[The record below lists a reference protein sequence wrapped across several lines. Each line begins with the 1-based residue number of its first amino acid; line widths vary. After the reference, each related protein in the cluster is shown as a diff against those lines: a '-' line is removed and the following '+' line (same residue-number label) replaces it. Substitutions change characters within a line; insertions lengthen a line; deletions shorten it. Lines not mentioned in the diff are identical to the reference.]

1 MKKMWKDSPK
11 FLERSRSVQSINN
24 GVINTKR
31 WPISFGV
38 LAAICFV
45 IASLMVSC
53 QDQTHQTKVAP
64 KQLYTCSMHP
74 QILEDKP
81 GSCPICGM
89 NLVVKHQHPLKM
101 DVDSS
106 LAKVIHATNEV
117 VLSNISTVVVGEKTV
132 SDTLMLNGVVTYNA
146 NNLKTISARVGGRIE
161 ELFVKYNF
169 QKIAKGQKIM
179 EIYSPELAAAQQELL
194 YLKAKGDYS
203 LLQQAKTKLKLLGVS
218 GNQIEQVLKSGK
230 VNYRIPVYSTASGYL
245 IDNNQ
250 AKTNNQVDPENPTTL
265 NTENT
270 SISIVE
276 GQYVKT
282 GDPLFKVFNN
292 DEIWAD
298 FYVNAAE
305 SSEMKKN
312 QAIDIVSN
320 SGNLSAKVGLVQP
333 YFYQGQSYSV
343 IRVYLANLKQNL
355 KIGGLLQGKIITA
368 PKTGLWIPT
377 EAVYQLGNKNI
388 AFVKTNNILKARE
401 VSISKISNSSALIVK
416 GLAKDDQIASN
427 ASYLIDTESFIKTE
441 N

>member
-11 FLERSRSVQSINN
+11 FLERSRSAQSISN

-31 WPISFGV
+31 WPMNFGV

-53 QDQTHQTKVAP
+53 QDQPHQTKVAP

-89 NLVVKHQHPLKM
+89 NLVAKHQHPLKM

-117 VLSNISTVVVGEKTV
+117 VLSDISTVVVGEKTV

-161 ELFVKYNF
+161 KLFVKYNF

-179 EIYSPELAAAQQELL
+179 EIYSPELATAQQELL

-203 LLQQAKTKLKLLGVS
+203 LLQQAKTKLRLLGVS
-218 GNQIEQVLKSGK
+218 ENQIEQVLKSGK

-320 SGNLSAKVGLVQP
+320 SGNLYAKVGLVQP

-368 PKTGLWIPT
+368 PQTGLWIPT

-388 AFVKTNNILKARE
+388 AFVKTNNVLKARE
-401 VSISKISNSSALIVK
+401 VSISKISNSNALIVK